1 MKIFFMKDA
10 LPPVSIPQPPK
21 SGSLFIMMDFRVHN
35 SLRNYQNYK
44 LVLPR
49 SWIFQKEYVMKDVL
63 PIVPLL
69 QSPKPGSPFT
79 TGGF

>member
-1 MKIFFMKDA
+1 MKEA
-10 LPPVSIPQPPK
+10 SLPVPPPQSPK
-21 SGSLFIMMDFRVHN
+21 SGLALSSLMVDFRVHI
-35 SLRNYQNYK
+35 SLRSHQNYK
-44 LVLPR
+44 LVLP
-49 SWIFQKEYVMKDVL
+49 SLWIFQKEYVMKDVL